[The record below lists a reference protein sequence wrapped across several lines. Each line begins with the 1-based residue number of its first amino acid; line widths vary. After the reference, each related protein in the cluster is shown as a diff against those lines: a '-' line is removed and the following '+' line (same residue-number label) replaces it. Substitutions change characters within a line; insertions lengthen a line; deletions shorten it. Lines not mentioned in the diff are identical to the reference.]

1 MIQLTETPPE
11 ETLFNLCGTLPDG
24 RVLLTDFNGDFKQ
37 FKVYA
42 DKHKYEV
49 CHIVMSKGKYILVLD
64 KNEPLAPLDWNQWYN
79 TNIWIPI
86 ESEEQALN
94 IIPLLREKLSY
105 LDIVKLLIE
114 LRFNKTERNL
124 VKIYG
129 HGNYR
134 IQVIDREPVRIENY
148 MLGIIGKID

>member
-37 FKVYA
+37 FQTYA

-49 CHIVMSKGKYILVLD
+49 CIVELTKSKTAVRFMD
-64 KNEPLAPLDWNQWYN
+64 KHELKPLDWA
-79 TNIWIPI
+79 IWLSWNVFALID
-86 ESEEQALN
+86 SEEQALDLV
-94 IIPLLREKLSY
+94 PSLREKLSY
-105 LDIVKLLIE
+105 LDIVKLLGE
-114 LRFNKTERNL
+114 LTFNKTERNL
-124 VKIYG
+124 IKLYG
-129 HGNYR
+129 HGNYQ

-148 MLGIIGKID
+148 MLGVIGKID